1 VGAIEPRFHAALMR
15 GLGLDGEDLPDQ
27 MDRAAW
33 PAMKERLAAV
43 FRTRSRDE
51 WVETFAGTD
60 ACVAPVL
67 TMQEAASSPHLQARG
82 TIVESGGV
90 PQPAPAPRVGGALP
104 LPGPPVQ
111 AGRHTDEVLSELGLA
126 ADEVARLRDSGAVA

>member
-1 VGAIEPRFHAALMR
+1 MS
-15 GLGLDGEDLPDQ
+15 GLGLDGGDLPEQ
-27 MDRAAW
+27 MDRSAW

-43 FRTRSRDE
+43 FRTRTRDE
-51 WVETFAGTD
+51 WVEAFAGTD

-67 TMQEAASSPHLQARG
+67 TMGEAGEHPHLRARE
-82 TIVESGGV
+82 TIVDGGGV

-111 AGRHTDEVLSELGLA
+111 PGQHTDEVLGQLGLGP
-126 ADEVARLRDSGAVA
+126 EER